1 MAGVGI
7 VTGLGKLSVCE
18 KRPEGIFVREKGG
31 GSFELVE
38 RPGYGQSRVVPEH
51 AAFSGG
57 GVSARGFVEDFGGV
71 GEDKKAVGKAFRDPE
86 HFELAGGGTRAE
98 VEACPLAEGGRV
110 AAEVEGDV
118 PDVAVENT
126 D

>member
-1 MAGVGI
+1 M
-7 VTGLGKLSVCE
+7 CE
-18 KRPEGIFVREKGG
+18 ESPEGVFVRENGG
-31 GSFELVE
+31 GFFELVE
-38 RPGYGQSRVVPEH
+38 RPGYGQSRVVPVH

-57 GVSARGFVEDFGGV
+57 GVSTRGFVEDLGGI
-71 GEDKKAVGKAFRDPE
+71 GEDEKAVSKAFWDPE

-98 VEACPLAEGGRV
+98 VEASPLAEAGRV